1 MAQWIRRLPTEQEIL
16 GSSPG
21 KVKTF
26 FYFLNDQIGSDK
38 QKHSRLALSTIKI
51 DTQVRLVDGQSS
63 NITRSLF
70 FALKRIKHFFQ
81 WSDESIYENLKNEL
95 LTETYVLLH
104 I

>member
-1 MAQWIRRLPTEQEIL
+1 MDKAPAYGAGDSRFESGQGQN
-16 GSSPG
+16 
-21 KVKTF
+21 F

-81 WSDESIYENLKNEL
+81 NQTSRS
-95 LTETYVLLH
+95 TRT
-104 I
+104 